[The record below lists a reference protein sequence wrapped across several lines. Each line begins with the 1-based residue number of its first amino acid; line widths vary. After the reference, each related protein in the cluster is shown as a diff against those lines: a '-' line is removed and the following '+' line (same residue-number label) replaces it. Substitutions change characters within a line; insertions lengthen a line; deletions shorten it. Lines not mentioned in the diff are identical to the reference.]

1 MIKRGTWAEINL
13 GNIKDNFYAIKETL
27 KDTTKVC
34 CVIKADAYGH
44 GAVKVAEMLEAEN
57 VDYLAVARF
66 EEAIELRENG
76 IKTPILCLG
85 YVCEDDVR
93 EAAEKNIT
101 LTIYSLDMA
110 KIVDRECKE
119 LDIKG
124 KVHIKIDTGMSRLG
138 YLPVDS
144 SFNEIEKI
152 NKLKNIDVEGIYTHF
167 ATADESDKEETYLQL
182 LKFRKVLDKLKEFNI
197 DIPIK
202 HVSNTAGTLDLKELG
217 FNMVRVGIGLYGYYP
232 SNDVSRDVKL
242 KPALTLKTKITS
254 IKDLKEGTKIGYGY
268 TYECEKDMRIATL
281 AIGYADGFSRAQISP
296 QVKIKGVLCEVVGRI
311 CMDQCMVK
319 MPSTLNVGPESDAII
334 IADEDGVRVEDLASR
349 SQTISYEVLCGISKR
364 VKRHYI

>member
-1 MIKRGTWAEINL
+1 M
-13 GNIKDNFYAIKETL
+13 
-27 KDTTKVC
+27 
-34 CVIKADAYGH
+34 
-44 GAVKVAEMLEAEN
+44 
-57 VDYLAVARF
+57 
-66 EEAIELRENG
+66 
-76 IKTPILCLG
+76 
-85 YVCEDDVR
+85 
-93 EAAEKNIT
+93 
-101 LTIYSLDMA
+101 
-110 KIVDRECKE
+110 
-119 LDIKG
+119 
-124 KVHIKIDTGMSRLG
+124 
-138 YLPVDS
+138 
-144 SFNEIEKI
+144 
-152 NKLKNIDVEGIYTHF
+152 
-167 ATADESDKEETYLQL
+167 
-182 LKFRKVLDKLKEFNI
+182 
-197 DIPIK
+197 
-202 HVSNTAGTLDLKELG
+202 SNTAGTLDLKELG

-281 AIGYADGFSRAQISP
+281 AIGYADGFSRTQISP